1 MFPVITAL
9 FLLIPIVEI
18 FLLIQVGGMIGAPW
32 TILLVVL
39 TAVIGVKLLKMQGV
53 STLTRAQ
60 KKMQTG
66 QMPAQEMLEGMG
78 LVVAGAFLLTP
89 GFFTDTVGFLLLLP
103 PTRAWLVSKL
113 VKSFMASGRFAPTS
127 FSSSTPFNSDLN
139 APIDSAAP
147 KSTKDANIID
157 GVNYTRED

>member
-18 FLLIQVGGMIGAPW
+18 FLLIQVGGIIGATW

-39 TAVIGVKLLKMQGV
+39 TAVIGVRLLKIQGV

-66 QMPAQEMLEGMG
+66 QMPAQEMFEGMG

-89 GFFTDTVGFLLLLP
+89 GFFTDTVGFLLMLP

-113 VKSFMASGRFAPTS
+113 VTTFMVSGRFVPTP
-127 FSSSTPFNSDLN
+127 FSSGKPFNSDLN
-139 APIDSAAP
+139 ATIDSAAQ
-147 KSTKDANIID
+147 KTAKDANVID
-157 GVNYTRED
+157 DVKYTRED